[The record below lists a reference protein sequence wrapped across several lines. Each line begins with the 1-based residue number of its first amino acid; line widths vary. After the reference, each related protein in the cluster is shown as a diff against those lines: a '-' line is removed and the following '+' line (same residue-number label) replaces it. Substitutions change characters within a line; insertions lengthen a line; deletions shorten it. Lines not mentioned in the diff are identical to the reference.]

1 MDKLNEL
8 YQELILDHNKHPKN
22 FGKLANPSS
31 SACGHNPLCGD
42 RVEVYLRIENNKIA
56 EASFEGVGCAISRA
70 SASLMMECIQGK
82 TLEEVEKIFNIA
94 HQMFTKGIPEKE
106 LMDLGMDNL
115 KILAQVR
122 RFPIRVKC
130 ASLAWHTLH
139 SAMIKKEE
147 PVSTE

>member
-8 YQELILDHNKHPKN
+8 YQELILDHYKHPKN
-22 FGKLANPSS
+22 FGKLANPTC

-42 RVEVYLRIENNKIA
+42 RVEVYLQIENDKIK

-82 TLEEVEKIFNIA
+82 TIEEAEQLFNLA
-94 HQMFTKGIPEKE
+94 HQMFTQGISDKQ
-106 LMDLGMDNL
+106 LTDQGMDNL
-115 KILAQVR
+115 KILAQVK
-122 RFPIRVKC
+122 RFPVRVKC

-139 SAMIKKEE
+139 SAMTKNEE
-147 PVSTE
+147 ATSTE